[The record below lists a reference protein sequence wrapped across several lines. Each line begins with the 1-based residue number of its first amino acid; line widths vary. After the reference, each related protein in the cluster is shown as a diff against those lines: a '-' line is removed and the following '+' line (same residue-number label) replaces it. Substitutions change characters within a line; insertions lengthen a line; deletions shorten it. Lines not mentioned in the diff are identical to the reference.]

1 MSWRTL
7 DSWQLRR
14 RAVVGGRMVDAAGER
29 VAGCARVVL
38 NPKTQGASRECH
50 ARRDGSFFFL
60 DVPSGKYSLEG
71 FDGSGKAIKARDIVV
86 KPYGTDARMPV
97 VQVDLEVEAR
107 RALVRQ
113 RVERSGEN

>member
-7 DSWQLRR
+7 VSWQLRR

-38 NPKTQGASRECH
+38 NPKTQRAPIECH

-71 FDGSGKAIKARDIVV
+71 FDDSGKAIRQRDIVV
-86 KPYGTDARMPV
+86 KPYETDTRMPV
-97 VQVDLEVEAR
+97 VQVDLEVAAR
-107 RALVRQ
+107 QAKP
-113 RVERSGEN
+113 ERN